1 MIHCMLVFS
10 IKRGLNFNLIVGEE
24 GDVPSW
30 RIFTIS
36 DEISPLAYVDLV
48 ENYVYNWMLN

>member
-24 GDVPSW
+24 GDVSSW

-48 ENYVYNWMLN
+48 ENYVYNCMLN